1 MYFVTCVVIGL
12 AMGTTVNTA
21 HAIGAKDQRRASRVI
36 GNTAT
41 MFFILS
47 ILLAVV
53 LLCCRDGI
61 VRLMDTPPEAVEGT
75 RDYLMVCFIGIPF
88 IMAYNVIA
96 SIFRGLG
103 DSKSPM
109 YFVAVACVVN
119 ILLDFFFIGYLG
131 WGARGAAL
139 GTTLS
144 QMFSVIVA
152 LLAIRRHR
160 EVFDVHR
167 HDFRPNRQTVK
178 KYSEDRLPDSY
189 AGWFHPV
196 GLSCHCRNCQWT
208 RRV

>member
-1 MYFVTCVVIGL
+1 MVWPIFFVIGRYCNVDSTTAVSNGAQVMYFVTCVVIGL

-131 WGARGAAL
+131 WGSPRCCIGHYLIANV
-139 GTTLS
+139 
-144 QMFSVIVA
+144 QC
-152 LLAIRRHR
+152 
-160 EVFDVHR
+160 
-167 HDFRPNRQTVK
+167 
-178 KYSEDRLPDSY
+178 DRSP
-189 AGWFHPV
+189 P
-196 GLSCHCRNCQWT
+196 CHQASPRSI
-208 RRV
+208 

>member
-1 MYFVTCVVIGL
+1 MNRTDLTQGSIWGNITTFLLPYILAYFLQILYGLADLFVIGRYCGVESTTAVSNGAQVMYFVTCVVIGL

-41 MFFILS
+41 MFFTLS

-119 ILLDFFFIGYLG
+119 ILLDFFFIDI
-131 WGARGAAL
+131 WGGEPEVLHWAL
-139 GTTLS
+139 PYRKCL
-144 QMFSVIVA
+144 V
-152 LLAIRRHR
+152 
-160 EVFDVHR
+160 
-167 HDFRPNRQTVK
+167 
-178 KYSEDRLPDSY
+178 
-189 AGWFHPV
+189 
-196 GLSCHCRNCQWT
+196 
-208 RRV
+208 

>member
-1 MYFVTCVVIGL
+1 MLFLFFIVSLQPMNRTDLTQGNIWGNITTFLLPYILAYFLQILYGLADLFVIGRYCNVDSTTAVSNGAQVMYFVTCVVIGL

-21 HAIGAKDQRRASRVI
+21 HAIGAKDQHRASRVI

-41 MFFILS
+41 MFFTLS
-47 ILLAVV
+47 ILLALV

-131 WGARGAAL
+131 WG
-139 GTTLS
+139 
-144 QMFSVIVA
+144 V
-152 LLAIRRHR
+152 
-160 EVFDVHR
+160 
-167 HDFRPNRQTVK
+167 
-178 KYSEDRLPDSY
+178 
-189 AGWFHPV
+189 
-196 GLSCHCRNCQWT
+196 
-208 RRV
+208 

>member
-1 MYFVTCVVIGL
+1 MNRTDLTQGSIWGNITTFLLPYILAYFLQILYGLADLFVIGRYCGVDSTTAVSNGAQVMYFVTCVVIGL

-47 ILLAVV
+47 ILLALV

-109 YFVAVACVVN
+109 YS
-119 ILLDFFFIGYLG
+119 LL
-131 WGARGAAL
+131 
-139 GTTLS
+139 
-144 QMFSVIVA
+144 
-152 LLAIRRHR
+152 
-160 EVFDVHR
+160 
-167 HDFRPNRQTVK
+167 
-178 KYSEDRLPDSY
+178 
-189 AGWFHPV
+189 
-196 GLSCHCRNCQWT
+196 
-208 RRV
+208 

>member
-47 ILLAVV
+47 ILLALV

-109 YFVAVACVVN
+109 YFVAVACGEHPSH
-119 ILLDFFFIGYLG
+119 FFFIGYLG

-144 QMFSVIVA
+144 QMF
-152 LLAIRRHR
+152 RRHR
-160 EVFDVHR
+160 S
-167 HDFRPNRQTVK
+167 P
-178 KYSEDRLPDSY
+178 P
-189 AGWFHPV
+189 
-196 GLSCHCRNCQWT
+196 CHQASPRSI
-208 RRV
+208 